1 MEQKELVLD
10 QIDALNNISG
20 KVQYLA
26 SSVEDTNLPLNDG
39 LSSLLLDISIEV
51 GSIGN
56 KLHEHLKTL

>member
-1 MEQKELVLD
+1 MNEKELVLD
-10 QIDALNNISG
+10 QVDALQRISG

-26 SSVEDTNLPLNDG
+26 SAVEDTNEPLNDG

-51 GSIGN
+51 GTIGN